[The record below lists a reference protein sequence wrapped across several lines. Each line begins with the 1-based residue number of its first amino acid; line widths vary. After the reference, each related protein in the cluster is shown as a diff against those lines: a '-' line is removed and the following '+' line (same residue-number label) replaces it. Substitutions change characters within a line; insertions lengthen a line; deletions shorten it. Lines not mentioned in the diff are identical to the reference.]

1 MFFDSRRSPVLAMN
15 GMVAT
20 SQPLAAQAGLQ
31 TLIQGGNAVD
41 AAVAAAAA
49 LNVVEPE
56 STGVGGDMFA
66 LVWDNKAKTVHAL
79 NGSGRAPA
87 AASLAQLRS
96 AGHYQMPQEGPF
108 SVSVPGTVH
117 GWETIL
123 QAHGTMP
130 LSEVLQ
136 PAIRYAEEGFPVTD
150 YIAYQ
155 WSGQGARL
163 AAWPSGQE
171 MLLNG
176 RPPRQGDLMRLPT
189 LARTLRAV
197 AEGGSAA
204 FYHGEIAEKI
214 ANYVQERGGWLAA
227 GDLAAHTSDWDEP
240 ISTEYRGITC
250 WECPPNG
257 QGIAALEALN
267 IVELYD
273 VAAFGPQ
280 SVAAYHHLIE
290 AMRLSFADAY
300 RYVADPRAAAVP
312 ISQLLSKDYAA
323 GRQKLIDPERAM
335 PHTPAGDLTG
345 LASAAPSAQA
355 GTPPPG
361 DTVYV
366 SVVDRD
372 GNACSFINS
381 IYINFGSGLVVPDTG
396 IVLQN
401 RAALFS
407 LEPGHPNALAPG
419 KRPYH
424 TIIPALATRDG
435 ELYLCYGVM
444 GGFMQPQGHLQVITN
459 MVDFGM
465 EPQQALNALRFQ
477 VIGDTTLVEE
487 GLDAAVYQKLQQM
500 GHHLQTVSGH
510 ARVGMGGGQV
520 IQRNPATGVLWAGSE
535 PRKDGCAIGF

>member
-1 MFFDSRRSPVLAMN
+1 MFFDSRRSAVLAKN

-20 SQPLAAQAGLQ
+20 SQPLAALAGLQ
-31 TLIQGGNAVD
+31 MLMQGGNAVD
-41 AAVAAAAA
+41 AAVASAAA

-66 LVWDNKAKTVHAL
+66 LIWNDSEKQVRAL
-79 NGSGRAPA
+79 NGSGRAPG
-87 AASLAQLRS
+87 AASIDQLRT
-96 AGHYQMPQEGPF
+96 AGHNQMPGEGAF

-123 QAHGTMP
+123 NAHGSMP
-130 LSEVLQ
+130 LVEVLK

-150 YIAYQ
+150 FIAYQ
-155 WSGQGARL
+155 WSGQQARL
-163 AAWPSGQE
+163 SALPSGQE

-176 RPPRQGDLMRLPT
+176 RPPRQGDMIRLPT
-189 LARTLRAV
+189 LAKTLRAV

-204 FYHGEIAEKI
+204 FYQGEIADKI
-214 ANYVQERGGWLAA
+214 ASFVQEQGGWITTE
-227 GDLAAHTSDWDEP
+227 DLADHTSDWDEA
-240 ISTEYRGITC
+240 ISTDYRGLTC

-267 IVELYD
+267 IVEGFDIKEMGSQTLET
-273 VAAFGPQ
+273 
-280 SVAAYHHLIE
+280 YHHLIE

-300 RYVADPRAAAVP
+300 RYVADPRKAEVP
-312 ISQLLSKDYAA
+312 IAELTDKAYAA
-323 GRQKLIDPERAM
+323 GRRDRIDPERAM
-335 PHTPAGDLTG
+335 PYVPFGDLTG
-345 LASAAPSAQA
+345 LMS
-355 GTPPPG
+355 GGG
-361 DTVYV
+361 DTVYI
-366 SVVDRD
+366 SAVDGQ

-381 IYINFGSGLVVPDTG
+381 IYINFGSGLVVPGTG

-407 LEPGHPNALAPG
+407 LDADHPNALAPG

-424 TIIPALATRDG
+424 TIIPAMATLDG

-444 GGFMQPQGHLQVITN
+444 GGFMQPQGHLQAICN

-465 EPQQALNALRFQ
+465 DPQQTLNALRFQ
-477 VIGDTTLVEE
+477 VIGDAVLVEE
-487 GLDAAVYQKLQQM
+487 GLSPDVM
-500 GHHLQTVSGH
+500 GGLRSRGHQLHQVSGH

-520 IQRNPATGVLWAGSE
+520 IRRNPETGALWAGSE

>member
-1 MFFDSRRSPVLAMN
+1 MFFDSRRSAVLAKN

-31 TLIQGGNAVD
+31 MLMQGGNAVD
-41 AAVAAAAA
+41 GAVAAAAA

-66 LVWDNKAKTVHAL
+66 LIWNDREKQVRAL

-87 AASLAQLRS
+87 AASIDRLRA
-96 AGHYQMPQEGPF
+96 AGHTRMPGEGVF
-108 SVSVPGTVH
+108 SVSIPGTVH

-123 QAHGTMP
+123 AAHGSMP
-130 LSEVLQ
+130 LAEVLK
-136 PAIRYAEEGFPVTD
+136 PAIRYAEEGFPVSD
-150 YIAYQ
+150 FIAYQ
-155 WSGQGARL
+155 WSGQQARL
-163 AAWPSGQE
+163 AALPSGQE

-176 RPPRQGDLMRLPT
+176 RPPRQGEVMRLPT
-189 LARTLRAV
+189 LACTLRAV

-204 FYHGEIAEKI
+204 FYQGDIAGRI
-214 ANYVQERGGWLAA
+214 AAFVQEQGGWITT

-240 ISTEYRGITC
+240 IATDYRGVTC

-267 IVELYD
+267 IAEGFDIAGMGAQTVD
-273 VAAFGPQ
+273 T
-280 SVAAYHHLIE
+280 YHHLIE
-290 AMRLSFADAY
+290 AMRLAFADAH
-300 RYVADPRAAAVP
+300 RYVADPRMAQVP
-312 ISQLLSKDYAA
+312 IAELTAKSYAA
-323 GRQKLIDPERAM
+323 QRRELIDPAKAM
-335 PHTPAGDLTG
+335 PY
-345 LASAAPSAQA
+345 APFGEVSV
-355 GTPPPG
+355 GG
-361 DTVYV
+361 DTVYI
-366 SVVDRD
+366 SCVDGQ

-407 LEPGHPNALAPG
+407 LEADHPNALAPG

-424 TIIPALATRDG
+424 TIIPALATVDG

-444 GGFMQPQGHLQVITN
+444 GGFMQPQGHLQVICN

-487 GLDAAVYQKLQQM
+487 GLPPAVMGELQSR
-500 GHHLQTVSGH
+500 GHQLNLVSGH

-520 IQRNPATGVLWAGSE
+520 IRRHPESGVLWAGSE
-535 PRKDGCAIGF
+535 PRKDGCAVGF

>member
-1 MFFDSRRSPVLAMN
+1 MFFDSRRSAVLAKN

-31 TLIQGGNAVD
+31 VLMQGGNAVD

-66 LVWDNKAKTVHAL
+66 LVWKDREKRVCAL

-87 AASLAQLRS
+87 AASIDQLRA
-96 AGHYQMPQEGPF
+96 AGHTRMPGEGAF

-123 QAHGTMP
+123 EAHGSMSLAET
-130 LSEVLQ
+130 LQ

-150 YIAYQ
+150 FIAYQ
-155 WSGQGARL
+155 WSGQQARL
-163 AAWPSGQE
+163 AALPSGQE

-176 RPPRQGDLMRLPT
+176 RPPRQGEVMRLPT

-197 AEGGSAA
+197 AAGGAAA
-204 FYHGEIAEKI
+204 FYHGEIAGKI
-214 ANYVQERGGWLAA
+214 AAFVQEQGGWITTA
-227 GDLAAHTSDWDEP
+227 DLAAHTSDWDEA
-240 ISTEYRGITC
+240 IATDYRGITC

-267 IVELYD
+267 IAEGFDLKGMGAQTAD
-273 VAAFGPQ
+273 
-280 SVAAYHHLIE
+280 SYHYLIE
-290 AMRLSFADAY
+290 AMRLAFADAY
-300 RYVADPRAAAVP
+300 RYVADPRRAEVP
-312 ISQLLSKDYAA
+312 ITALTAKAYAA
-323 GRQKLIDPERAM
+323 RRRELIDPAKAM
-335 PHTPAGDLTG
+335 PY
-345 LASAAPSAQA
+345 APVGAVDNFLN
-355 GTPPPG
+355 GGNGG
-361 DTVYV
+361 DTVYI
-366 SVVDRD
+366 SCVDGQ

-381 IYINFGSGLVVPDTG
+381 VYINFGSGLVVPDTG

-407 LEPGHPNALAPG
+407 LEADHPNALAPG

-424 TIIPALATRDG
+424 TIIPALATVDG

-444 GGFMQPQGHLQVITN
+444 GGFMQPQGHLQVICN

-487 GLDAAVYQKLQQM
+487 GLAPEVMAELQRR
-500 GHHLQTVSGH
+500 GHRLDLVSGH

-520 IQRNPATGVLWAGSE
+520 IRRNPETGVLWAGSE
-535 PRKDGCAIGF
+535 PRKDGCAVGF